1 MLVTGVLLSPRVCE
15 HFSLFLPQ
23 AVHDLMRRDGLR
35 LPAEVLEALA
45 DIEVAGRAS
54 RQRRTVVSGVA
65 IATRQTLSPEKMEAV
80 KELTVTEAT
89 RLTGTSR
96 QAVLAR
102 IRRGSLPARR
112 DGSRWLIAAE
122 NLAPAV

>member
-1 MLVTGVLLSPRVCE
+1 MIRLLIVDDISSTRDNLQKLLSFE
-15 HFSLFLPQ
+15 
-23 AVHDLMRRDGLR
+23 
-35 LPAEVLEALA
+35 A

-80 KELTVTEAT
+80 NELSVSEAA
-89 RLTGTSR
+89 RFIGTSR

-102 IRRGSLPARR
+102 IRRG
-112 DGSRWLIAAE
+112 
-122 NLAPAV
+122 